1 MFQWDLAQIRRIKGR
16 IIPAFLPD
24 DRGGYASSV
33 ISVVSSFAGKTR
45 REVDRAIREL
55 ELKVQFHKTL
65 RAMYQVFLRKCSFVP
80 PSTLDPHEIR
90 EAVFLRTGRA
100 VTDQKK
106 RMQLLEDIAGIKG
119 TEPAEIEGA
128 ILGDLEAEQVLDS
141 VPSLY
146 PEDLVREYN
155 FELFETVLLR
165 CTSMS
170 FSSETGMRGILAA
183 VKSLGLMY
191 RPIAE
196 GTRLA
201 GVEIDGPVSILEGT
215 RRYGARFSRLLKTLV
230 SNAGWTIEA
239 TISDEERRG
248 GNDYTLSVDSSVGH
262 YFPEI
267 RKETGLPFLFPA
279 WATDLD
285 PKPVVIG
292 TRVYFPDFSFVGDQG
307 EVLVDISSPYYAEF
321 NRERDLAIR
330 KLGINWRTVYVI
342 SDDSKPVRGELNFY
356 APVNWDSVRK
366 ILAGKSQAASRE
378 PDKAPE
384 QLSPEEDRRLRSF
397 IEKEIMNPDKVVDF
411 IEGEGYNPSRILPAL
426 GYRIRWNGL
435 SVEISR
441 KRG

>member
-1 MFQWDLAQIRRIKGR
+1 MFQWDLAQIRRVKGR

-33 ISVVSSFAGKTR
+33 IGVVSSFAGKTR
-45 REVDRAIREL
+45 REVDHAIREL
-55 ELKVQFHKTL
+55 ELKVQFHKSL
-65 RAMYQVFLRKCSFVP
+65 RAMYLVFLRKCSFVP
-80 PSTLDPHEIR
+80 PSTLEPQEIR
-90 EAVFLRTGRA
+90 EAVFLSAGRA
-100 VTDQKK
+100 ITDQKK
-106 RMQLLEDIAGIKG
+106 RMQLLKDIASIKG
-119 TEPAEIEGA
+119 TDPAEIEGA

-141 VPSLY
+141 VPSLS

-165 CTSMS
+165 CTSMR
-170 FSSETGMRGILAA
+170 FSSENGMRGILSAI
-183 VKSLGLMY
+183 KSLGLMY

-215 RRYGARFSRLLKTLV
+215 RRYGARFSRLLRALV
-230 SNAGWTIEA
+230 SNDGWTIDA

-248 GNDYTLSVDSSVGH
+248 GNSYTLSVDSSVGH

-267 RKETGLPFLFPA
+267 RKEAGQPFPLPE
-279 WATDLD
+279 WATDRE

-292 TRVYFPDFSFVGDQG
+292 TKVYFPDFSFVDDHG
-307 EVLVDISSPYYAEF
+307 EILVDVSSPYYAEF

-330 KLGINWRTVYVI
+330 KLGINWRTVYVV
-342 SDDSKPVRGELNFY
+342 SNDSKPVRGELNFY
-356 APVNWDSVRK
+356 APVNWDSVRRV
-366 ILAGKSQAASRE
+366 LAGKGPGTSKE
-378 PDKAPE
+378 PEKPPE

-397 IEKEIMNPDKVVDF
+397 IEKEITNPEKVVDF